1 MIPARAARDGNTPS
15 ATRATRATKRHL
27 GDYIL
32 TRTTTHCILKKCT
45 HLKKTDMANNAF
57 DKEIADMFYRLQ
69 SSEKYDRAANSGVR
83 RLPGRIRTGTGRGR
97 SVRAVTRKKNP
108 CEEQPALYA
117 CPACGCDAD
126 IECKCGRDRVRDIG
140 YGGDETFIPPA
151 SPADVLTVD
160 SAESADIDVALNDG
174 IYAAEPFLSAMMYD
188 GLPTY
193 DSAVVE
199 LDEDEY
205 EYNAD
210 AIVPVS
216 VCAENINVNISPVTT
231 VRLLTTRR
239 DYMLRNADT
248 DADENEDEDGCCL
261 LLGDIPSLHLV
272 PIMPCTPADVGLNID
287 MDYSAILS
295 MYGLP
300 TSL

>member
-1 MIPARAARDGNTPS
+1 MQDI
-15 ATRATRATKRHL
+15 KR
-27 GDYIL
+27 GY
-32 TRTTTHCILKKCT
+32 CILKKYT
-45 HLKKTDMANNAF
+45 YLKKPHMNSDALS
-57 DKEIADMFYRLQ
+57 KEIADMLYRLQ
-69 SSEKYDRAANSGVR
+69 SSEKYDRTAHTAATRSGVCG
-83 RLPGRIRTGTGRGR
+83 LPGRIRTGTGRGR
-97 SVRAVTRKKNP
+97 SVRAITRKKDTRKK
-108 CEEQPALYA
+108 QPALYA
-117 CPACGCDAD
+117 CPACGCDCD

-151 SPADVLTVD
+151 SPADVLLVD
-160 SAESADIDVALNDG
+160 SVGSADADFALNDG
-174 IYAAEPFLSAMMYD
+174 SYTAEPFTDVLMYE

-199 LDEDEY
+199 LGEY

-210 AIVPVS
+210 TIVPVA
-216 VCAENINVNISPVTT
+216 VCAENINVNININPVTT

-248 DADENEDEDGCCL
+248 DAGADENEDGCCL